1 MEEQKMDKITNKFR
15 EFLDKHVPES
25 IDQINILMNLLQESW
40 EDLYSQSFGDSEE
53 DEFDFDDDEEEKEV
67 EQTSDEL
74 EEEELL
80 DEEKV
85 LRDAK
90 KIIQRNKPNKEPV
103 GKLPR
108 IMKRDD

>member
-1 MEEQKMDKITNKFR
+1 MDEKKMDLITNKLR
-15 EFLDKHVPES
+15 AFLDKNVDES

-53 DEFDFDDDEEEKEV
+53 DDLDFGDDEEEDDDD
-67 EQTSDEL
+67 DEPEK
-74 EEEELL
+74 EEEIL

-90 KIIQRNKPNKEPV
+90 KIIQRKNPNKEPV
-103 GKLPR
+103 GKLPNV
-108 IMKRDD
+108 MKREV